1 MAKCLHD
8 RVRST
13 CSVCSP
19 ETVYNQYRYKATKQ
33 RDLVF
38 LLTLEQFERIVREAC
53 VFCGTLAE
61 PRGIDRRDNLIG
73 YVASNCQAACGP
85 CNMLK
90 KELDQHTFLGR
101 VKKIQDHQDKLRK
114 QNQTVPV
121 VPEPQPPRPGVEQ
134 VPGQL
139 KFHNPDISP
148 EARRYLDGAR
158 S

>member
-1 MAKCLHD
+1 
-8 RVRST
+8 
-13 CSVCSP
+13 VCSP

-38 LLTLEQFERIVREAC
+38 LLTLEQFERIVRESC

-73 YVASNCQAACGP
+73 YVASNCQPACGP

-101 VKKIQDHQDKLRK
+101 VRKIQDHQDKLRQHK
-114 QNQTVPV
+114 LLDRPV
-121 VPEPQPPRPGVEQ
+121 VPESQSPRLGVEQ
-134 VPGQL
+134 VPSQL